1 MRSLIAIVLIAQFGV
16 YGQQQSAPVV
26 PKGTYKFQVNSQLV
40 VVNVSAK
47 DKNGASLDGLTSSDF
62 AVTEDGKTQQIKVFE
77 FQRLEEGPMPEVEA
91 APAVTPDAKPA

>member
-26 PKGTYKFQVNSQLV
+26 PKGTYKFEVNSQLV

-47 DKNGASLDGLTSSDF
+47 DAMPSAS
-62 AVTEDGKTQQIKVFE
+62 
-77 FQRLEEGPMPEVEA
+77 
-91 APAVTPDAKPA
+91 